1 MKLKQNIKLKT
12 PFLFIRSLSALGVL
26 AFLCAG
32 LLPDQAAAA
41 DGRGVQ
47 FPFTIYDEQGSR
59 GNHYCPSGWMG
70 NTRGVKSDEGCTNN
84 PHAGK
89 TCLRVEYAEA
99 ADWAGI
105 VWQDPANDWGDQ
117 AGGWN
122 LTGAKTLKV
131 WARGEK
137 GGEIVSFKFGVLGA
151 DKKFS
156 DSAAGENSD
165 IPLTREW
172 QEYVID
178 VTGKDMSCIKT
189 GFVWTVAGQGAPM
202 VFYLDAVRF
211 E

>member
-1 MKLKQNIKLKT
+1 MKTKLQ
-12 PFLFIRSLSALGVL
+12 LIRSLAAVCMLASLNAGIQRSLAGDAAGKSAPL
-26 AFLCAG
+26 
-32 LLPDQAAAA
+32 
-41 DGRGVQ
+41 
-47 FPFTIYDEQGSR
+47 PFTIYDEQGSK
-59 GNHYCPSGWMG
+59 GNHYIPSGWMG
-70 NTRGVKSDEGCTNN
+70 NTKGIKFEEGCTNN

-122 LTGAKTLKV
+122 LTGSKFLKV

-189 GFVWTVAGQGAPM
+189 GFVWTVAGQGAPV